1 MRSSLHVPVLLEE
14 TMDFLGVNREGIYVD
29 CTIGLGGHALE
40 LLQQNPKAR
49 LVGFDLD
56 EQSLLKT
63 KERLKPYADRVEL
76 YHSDFRYLPDLELD
90 FAKVRGILLDLGLS
104 SYHLDSPERGFSYN
118 KQGPLD
124 MRMDL
129 RNKTTAAK
137 LVNKS
142 SESRLAQI
150 FFDFGELRQSRRLAK
165 EIVSRRK
172 VKEFET
178 TTELL
183 SIVEDVCR
191 WRPQRGK
198 THPAARVFQALRIEI
213 NQELKH
219 LSEFF
224 ERIVE
229 KLKAKTRIVAIS
241 FHSLEDRI
249 VKRTFMDL
257 ASSLNGRTPF
267 LKILTKKPVTPTE
280 REVQQNFRSR
290 SAKLRA
296 AERT

>member
-213 NQELKH
+213 NQELKD

>member
-40 LLQQNPKAR
+40 LLEQNPKAK
-49 LVGFDLD
+49 LIGFDLD
-56 EQSLLKT
+56 EQSLLQT

-76 YHSDFRYLPDLELD
+76 YHSNFKYLPDLELD
-90 FAKVRGILLDLGLS
+90 FAKVRGVLLDLGLS

-118 KQGPLD
+118 KEGPLD

-150 FFDFGELRQSRRLAK
+150 FYDFGELRQARRLAK

-172 VKEFET
+172 VKKFET

-213 NQELKH
+213 NQELKD
-219 LSEFF
+219 LSGFF

-229 KLKAKTRIVAIS
+229 KLKVKTRIVAIS

-249 VKRTFMDL
+249 VKRTFMDM
-257 ASSLNGRTPF
+257 ASSLNGRTPI

-280 REVQQNFRSR
+280 REIQQNFRSR

>member
-29 CTIGLGGHALE
+29 CTIGLGGHALG
-40 LLQQNPKAR
+40 LLQQNPKAK

-63 KERLKPYADRVEL
+63 KERLKPYVDRVEL

-142 SESRLAQI
+142 SERRLAQI
-150 FFDFGELRQSRRLAK
+150 FYDFGELRQARRLAK
-165 EIVSRRK
+165 EVVSRRK
-172 VKEFET
+172 VKKIET

-183 SIVEDVCR
+183 KIVEDVCQ

-213 NQELKH
+213 NQELKG

-229 KLKAKTRIVAIS
+229 KLKAKTRIVVIS

-249 VKRTFMDL
+249 VKRAFADL
-257 ASSLNGRTPF
+257 ASSPNGRAPF
-267 LKILTKKPVTPTE
+267 LKILTKKPVTPSE
-280 REVQQNFRSR
+280 REIQQNFRSR

>member
-213 NQELKH
+213 NQELKD

-296 AERT
+296 VERT

>member
-14 TMDFLGVNREGIYVD
+14 TMDFLGVNREGVYID

-40 LLQQNPKAR
+40 LLERNPMAK
-49 LVGFDLD
+49 LLGFDLD

-63 KERLKPYADRVEL
+63 KERLKHYTERVEL
-76 YHSDFRYLPDLELD
+76 YHSDFKYLPDLDLNFSEI
-90 FAKVRGILLDLGLS
+90 KGILLDLGIS

-124 MRMDL
+124 MRLDL

-142 SESRLAQI
+142 SERRLAQI
-150 FFDFGELRQSRRLAK
+150 FFDFGELRQARRLAK
-165 EIVSRRK
+165 AIVSLRK
-172 VKEFET
+172 VKKIET
-178 TTELL
+178 TTDLL
-183 SIVEDVCR
+183 EIVEDVCQ

-213 NQELKH
+213 NQELKG
-219 LSEFF
+219 LSNFF
-224 ERIVE
+224 ERIVY
-229 KLKAKTRIVAIS
+229 KIKSKTRIVAIS

-249 VKRTFMDL
+249 IKRAFMDL
-257 ASSLNGRTPF
+257 ASSEEAPS

-280 REVQQNFRSR
+280 REIQKNFRAR

-296 AERT
+296 AERI

>member
-1 MRSSLHVPVLLEE
+1 MRDSLHVPVLLEE
-14 TMDFLGVNREGIYVD
+14 AMDFLGVNREGIYVD

-40 LLQQNPKAR
+40 LLQQNPKAK

-56 EQSLLKT
+56 EESLLKT
-63 KERLKPYADRVEL
+63 KERLKPYVDRVEL
-76 YHSDFRYLPDLELD
+76 YHSDFIYLPELEFD
-90 FAKVRGILLDLGLS
+90 FSQVRGILLDLGLS

-124 MRMDL
+124 MRMDR

-150 FFDFGELRQSRRLAK
+150 FYDWGELRQSRRLAK

-172 VKEFET
+172 VKKIET
-178 TTELL
+178 TTDLL
-183 SIVEDVCR
+183 KIVEDVCQ

-213 NQELKH
+213 NQELKN
-219 LSEFF
+219 LSDFF
-224 ERIVE
+224 EQIVA
-229 KLKAKTRIVAIS
+229 KIKVKTRIVAIS

-257 ASSLNGRTPF
+257 ASSPNGRTPI
-267 LKILTKKPVTPTE
+267 LKILTKKPITPTE
-280 REVQQNFRSR
+280 REIQENFRAR

-296 AERT
+296 AERI

>member
-14 TMDFLGVNREGIYVD
+14 TMCFLGVNREGTYVD
-29 CTIGLGGHALE
+29 CTIGLGGHSLE
-40 LLQQNPKAR
+40 LLERNPKAKII
-49 LVGFDLD
+49 GFDID
-56 EQSLLKT
+56 EQSLLKA
-63 KERLKPYADRVEL
+63 KERLTPYVDRVEL

-90 FAKVRGILLDLGLS
+90 FSQVRGIFLDLGLS
-104 SYHLDSPERGFSYN
+104 SFHLDTPERGFSYN

-129 RNKTTAAK
+129 RNKTTAAMIA
-137 LVNKS
+137 NKY

-150 FFDFGELRQSRRLAK
+150 FYDFGEVRQARRLAK

-172 VKEFET
+172 MKKIET

-183 SIVEDVCR
+183 KIVEEVCH

-213 NQELKH
+213 NQELEG
-219 LSEFF
+219 LSDFF
-224 ERIVE
+224 KRVVAKI
-229 KLKAKTRIVAIS
+229 KIKTRIIAIS

-249 VKRTFMDL
+249 VKHTFAEL
-257 ASSLNGRTPF
+257 ASSANGRTPF
-267 LKILTKKPVTPTE
+267 LKVLTKKPVIPSE
-280 REVQQNFRSR
+280 KEILQNFRAR

>member
-1 MRSSLHVPVLLEE
+1 MRGSLHVPVLLEE

-40 LLQQNPKAR
+40 LLGKNPKAN

-63 KERLKPYADRVEL
+63 KERLKPYIDRVEL
-76 YHSDFRYLPDLELD
+76 YHSDFRYLPDVELD
-90 FAKVRGILLDLGLS
+90 FSNVRGILLDLGLS

-150 FFDFGELRQSRRLAK
+150 FYDFGELRQARRLAR

-172 VKEFET
+172 LKKIET
-178 TTELL
+178 TSELL
-183 SIVEDVCR
+183 KIVEDVCR
-191 WRPQRGK
+191 WRPQKGK

-213 NQELKH
+213 NQELQG

-224 ERIVE
+224 ERIVA
-229 KLKAKTRIVAIS
+229 KIIAKTRIVAIS

-249 VKRTFMDL
+249 VKHTFIDL
-257 ASSLNGRTPF
+257 ASSPNGRTPL
-267 LKILTKKPVTPTE
+267 LKNLTKKPVTPTE
-280 REVQQNFRSR
+280 REIQENFRAR

>member
-40 LLQQNPKAR
+40 LLKQNPKAK

-90 FAKVRGILLDLGLS
+90 IAKVKGILLDLGLS

-142 SESRLAQI
+142 SEGRLAQI
-150 FFDFGELRQSRRLAK
+150 FFDFGELRQARRLAK

-172 VKEFET
+172 VKKFET

-213 NQELKH
+213 NQELKD
-219 LSEFF
+219 LSGFF
-224 ERIVE
+224 ERIIE

-249 VKRTFMDL
+249 VKRTFADL
-257 ASSLNGRTPF
+257 ASSLNGRTPL

-280 REVQQNFRSR
+280 REIQQNFRSR

>member
-40 LLQQNPKAR
+40 LLQQNPKAN
-49 LVGFDLD
+49 LIGFDLD
-56 EQSLLKT
+56 EESLLKT
-63 KERLKPYADRVEL
+63 KERLKPFIDRLEL

-90 FAKVRGILLDLGLS
+90 FSRIRGILLDLGLS

-118 KQGPLD
+118 KEGPLD

-137 LVNKS
+137 LVNKL

-150 FFDFGELRQSRRLAK
+150 FYDFGELRQSRRLAK
-165 EIVSRRK
+165 EIVTRRK
-172 VKEFET
+172 TTKIET
-178 TTELL
+178 TTDLL
-183 SIVEDVCR
+183 QIVEDVCQ

-219 LSEFF
+219 LSDFI
-224 ERIVE
+224 ERIVA
-229 KLKAKTRIVAIS
+229 KIKANTRIVAIS

-249 VKRTFMDL
+249 VKRTFADL
-257 ASSLNGRTPF
+257 ASSPNGRTPL
-267 LKILTKKPVTPTE
+267 LKILTKKPITPTE
-280 REVQQNFRSR
+280 REIQKNFRAR

-296 AERT
+296 AERI

>member
-40 LLQQNPKAR
+40 LLEQNPKAK
-49 LVGFDLD
+49 LIGFDLD
-56 EQSLLKT
+56 EQSLLQT

-76 YHSDFRYLPDLELD
+76 YHSNFRYLPDLELD

-150 FFDFGELRQSRRLAK
+150 FFEFGELRQARRLAK

-172 VKEFET
+172 VKKFET

-191 WRPQRGK
+191 WRPQR
-198 THPAARVFQALRIEI
+198 
-213 NQELKH
+213 
-219 LSEFF
+219 
-224 ERIVE
+224 
-229 KLKAKTRIVAIS
+229 
-241 FHSLEDRI
+241 
-249 VKRTFMDL
+249 
-257 ASSLNGRTPF
+257 
-267 LKILTKKPVTPTE
+267 
-280 REVQQNFRSR
+280 
-290 SAKLRA
+290 
-296 AERT
+296 

>member
-1 MRSSLHVPVLLEE
+1 MRDSVHVPVLLEE
-14 TMDFLGVNREGIYVD
+14 AMDFLGVNREGIYVD

-40 LLQQNPKAR
+40 LLQQNPKAK
-49 LVGFDLD
+49 LLGFDLD
-56 EQSLLKT
+56 EESLLKT

-76 YHSDFRYLPDLELD
+76 YHSDFRYFPDLDLD
-90 FAKVRGILLDLGLS
+90 FSQIRGILLDLGLS

-124 MRMDL
+124 MRMDQ

-142 SESRLAQI
+142 PESRLAQI
-150 FFDFGELRQSRRLAK
+150 FYDFGELRQARRLAK

-172 VKEFET
+172 VKKIET
-178 TTELL
+178 TTDLL
-183 SIVEDVCR
+183 QIVEDVCQ

-219 LSEFF
+219 LSNFF
-224 ERIVE
+224 KEIVT
-229 KLKAKTRIVAIS
+229 KIKTKTRIVAIS

-249 VKRTFMDL
+249 VKHTFVDL
-257 ASSLNGRTPF
+257 ASSPNDRSPL
-267 LKILTKKPVTPTE
+267 LKILTKKPITPTE
-280 REVQQNFRSR
+280 MEIQENFRAR

-296 AERT
+296 AERI

>member
-40 LLQQNPKAR
+40 LLEQNPKAK
-49 LVGFDLD
+49 LIGFDLD
-56 EQSLLKT
+56 EQSLLQT

-76 YHSDFRYLPDLELD
+76 YHSNFKYLPDLELD

-118 KQGPLD
+118 KEGPLD

-150 FFDFGELRQSRRLAK
+150 FYDFGELRQARRLAK

-172 VKEFET
+172 VKKFET

-213 NQELKH
+213 NQELKD
-219 LSEFF
+219 LSGFF

-229 KLKAKTRIVAIS
+229 KLKVKTRIVAIS

-249 VKRTFMDL
+249 VKHTFMDM
-257 ASSLNGRTPF
+257 ASSLNGRTPI

-280 REVQQNFRSR
+280 REIQQNFRSR

>member
-40 LLQQNPKAR
+40 LLEQNPKAK
-49 LVGFDLD
+49 LIGFDLD
-56 EQSLLKT
+56 EQSLLQT

-76 YHSDFRYLPDLELD
+76 YHSNFKYLPDLELD

-118 KQGPLD
+118 KEGPLD

-150 FFDFGELRQSRRLAK
+150 FYDFGELRQARRLAK

-172 VKEFET
+172 VKKFET

-213 NQELKH
+213 NQELKD
-219 LSEFF
+219 LSGFF

-229 KLKAKTRIVAIS
+229 KLKVKTRIVAIS

-249 VKRTFMDL
+249 VKHTFMDM
-257 ASSLNGRTPF
+257 ASSLNGRTPT

-280 REVQQNFRSR
+280 REIQQNFRSR

>member
-40 LLQQNPKAR
+40 LLEQNPKAK
-49 LVGFDLD
+49 LIGFDLD

-150 FFDFGELRQSRRLAK
+150 FFDFGELRQARRLAK

-172 VKEFET
+172 IKKFET

-213 NQELKH
+213 NQELKD
-219 LSEFF
+219 LSGFF

-280 REVQQNFRSR
+280 REIQQNFRSR

>member
-40 LLQQNPKAR
+40 LLEQNPKAK
-49 LVGFDLD
+49 LIGFDLD

-118 KQGPLD
+118 KHGPLD

-150 FFDFGELRQSRRLAK
+150 FFDFGELRQARRLAK

-172 VKEFET
+172 IKKFET

-213 NQELKH
+213 NQELKD
-219 LSEFF
+219 LSGFF

-280 REVQQNFRSR
+280 REIQQNFRSR

>member
-1 MRSSLHVPVLLEE
+1 MRNSLHVPVLLEE
-14 TMDFLGVNREGIYVD
+14 TMDFLGVNRDGIYVD

-40 LLQQNPKAR
+40 LLERNPKAR

-56 EQSLLKT
+56 EQSLLQA
-63 KERLKPYADRVEL
+63 KERLSPYTNRVEL
-76 YHSDFRYLPDLELD
+76 YHSDFKYLPDLELN
-90 FAKVRGILLDLGLS
+90 FARIRGILLDLGIS
-104 SYHLDSPERGFSYN
+104 SYHLDSPDRGFSYN
-118 KQGPLD
+118 KKGPLD

-129 RNKTTAAK
+129 RNKRTAAQ

-150 FFDFGELRQSRRLAK
+150 FYDFGELRQARRLAK

-172 VKEFET
+172 VKKIET
-178 TTELL
+178 TTDLL
-183 SIVEDVCR
+183 KIVEDVCR
-191 WRPQRGK
+191 WRPQKGK

-213 NQELKH
+213 NEELVGLAK
-219 LSEFF
+219 FF

-229 KLKAKTRIVAIS
+229 KIKARTRIVAIS

-249 VKRTFMDL
+249 VKHAFVEL
-257 ASSLNGRTPF
+257 ASSEGRTPS
-267 LKILTKKPVTPTE
+267 LEVLTKKPVTPTE
-280 REVQQNFRSR
+280 REIHENFRAR

-296 AERT
+296 AERI

>member
-14 TMDFLGVNREGIYVD
+14 TMDFLGVDREGIYLD

-40 LLQQNPKAR
+40 LLGQNPKAK
-49 LVGFDLD
+49 LLGFDLD
-56 EQSLLKT
+56 EESLLKT

-90 FAKVRGILLDLGLS
+90 FSQVRGILLDLGLS

-129 RNKTTAAK
+129 RNKTTAAT
-137 LVNKS
+137 LVNKY
-142 SESRLAQI
+142 SESRLAQT
-150 FFDFGELRQSRRLAK
+150 FYEFGELRQSRRLAK

-172 VKEFET
+172 VKKIET
-178 TTELL
+178 TTDLL
-183 SIVEDVCR
+183 KIVEDVCR
-191 WRPQRGK
+191 WRPQKGK

-213 NQELKH
+213 NQELKN

-224 ERIVE
+224 ERIAE
-229 KLKAKTRIVAIS
+229 KIKAKTRIVAIS

-249 VKRTFMDL
+249 VKRTFADL
-257 ASSLNGRTPF
+257 ASSLDGRTPL
-267 LKILTKKPVTPTE
+267 LKILTKKPITPTE
-280 REVQQNFRSR
+280 GEIQRNFRAR

-296 AERT
+296 AERI

>member
-1 MRSSLHVPVLLEE
+1 MRNSLHVPVLLEE
-14 TMDFLGVNREGIYVD
+14 TMDFLGVNREGIYID

-40 LLQQNPKAR
+40 LLRQNPKAK
-49 LVGFDLD
+49 LLGFDLD
-56 EQSLLKT
+56 EESLLKT

-76 YHSDFRYLPDLELD
+76 YHSDFRYLPDLDLD
-90 FAKVRGILLDLGLS
+90 FSHVRGILLDLGLS

-118 KQGPLD
+118 KLGPLD
-124 MRMDL
+124 MRMDQ

-150 FFDFGELRQSRRLAK
+150 FYDFGELRQARRLAK
-165 EIVSRRK
+165 EIASRRK
-172 VKEFET
+172 VKKIET
-178 TTELL
+178 TTDLL
-183 SIVEDVCR
+183 QIVEDVCQ

-219 LSEFF
+219 LAEFF
-224 ERIVE
+224 EQIAE
-229 KLKAKTRIVAIS
+229 KIKAKTRIVAIS

-249 VKRTFMDL
+249 VKRTFADL
-257 ASSLNGRTPF
+257 ASSSNDRTPM
-267 LKILTKKPVTPTE
+267 LKILTKKPITPTE
-280 REVQQNFRSR
+280 REIQRNFRAR

-296 AERT
+296 AERI